1 MDFELNSFMKTK
13 AFFLLAILVS
23 GCFLVCDALAQPQDL
38 IIIEVGGYLWNKTSL
53 NVLIISPENQTD
65 WSNDLINSA
74 IRAIEDWNYA
84 IKYFSANYSSYS
96 YLSAINLQ
104 YIISSKMEP
113 DIDIYVNFSASVSL
127 GSLDSIGAT
136 TTIPYGN
143 GTIQQCL
150 ITLATQSQYTTLTQ
164 KDVQSVATHE
174 FGHALGI
181 GHCNSSSDLMFP
193 NFDVYAA
200 PYEISTLD
208 MFGVANAFQWIA
220 NPSQLVPSPKQE
232 LSLPISIPYG
242 YIPSVQPA
250 PQSLTDNPLIRAIE
264 IFLNIIS
271 TPYILVMIIVGVSL
285 IVLIEVYYRSRGQ
298 AKNRKNPKH

>member
-1 MDFELNSFMKTK
+1 MIGIIILS
-13 AFFLLAILVS
+13 LALQIQ
-23 GCFLVCDALAQPQDL
+23 AQPQDT
-38 IIIEVGGYLWNKTSL
+38 IIIEVGGYLWNRTDLK
-53 NVLIISPENQTD
+53 VLIIHQNQSD
-65 WSNDLINSA
+65 WPTSLVNST
-74 IRAIEDWNYA
+74 IRAIGDWNYA
-84 IKYFSANYSSYS
+84 IKYFSANYSDYS
-96 YLSAINLQ
+96 YISAVNLQ
-104 YIISSKMEP
+104 YKVSSEMEL
-113 DIDIYVNFSASVSL
+113 DFDIYVNFSASVSL

-150 ITLATQSQYTTLTQ
+150 ITLATQSQYTSLTQ

-220 NPSQLVPSPKQE
+220 NPSQPVPSPKQE
-232 LSLPISIPYG
+232 LSLPTDIAYR

-271 TPYILVMIIVGVSL
+271 TPYILGMIIVGVSL

-298 AKNRKNPKH
+298 AKNRKTPKH